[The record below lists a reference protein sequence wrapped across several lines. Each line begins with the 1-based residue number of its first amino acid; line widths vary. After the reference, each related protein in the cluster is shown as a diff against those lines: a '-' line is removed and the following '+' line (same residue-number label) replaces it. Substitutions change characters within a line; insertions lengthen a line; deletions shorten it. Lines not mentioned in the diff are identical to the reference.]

1 MVKNLMS
8 GFSAWESCKGTR
20 NAKGIW
26 FLKSMRFDYKTYTG
40 LRETE
45 TLLLEGTKK
54 ILCAPG
60 PRVKK

>member
-1 MVKNLMS
+1 MVKNLMT
-8 GFSAWESCKGTR
+8 GFSAWESGKGTR

-45 TLLLEGTKK
+45 TLLLESTKK